1 MDGKSRVTRLRLAQR
16 NHGILHLVSKS
27 TFKQLF
33 LTLMPIKL
41 ATKAPQ
47 WTEREDGFLLNMS
60 LLKLQT

>member
-1 MDGKSRVTRLRLAQR
+1 MDWKSRVTRLRLAQR
-16 NHGILHLVSKS
+16 NHDVLHLVRKS
-27 TFKQLF
+27 TYKPLF
-33 LTLMPIKL
+33 LNLLLIKL